1 MIFIWV
7 FNFMINIKISY
18 GELFDKI
25 SILEI
30 KKTKLT
36 NSDDIKNVTFELN
49 LLTDALNKS
58 HIHNNDIDQLF
69 NELKK
74 VNLQLWEI
82 EDKIR
87 EKEKYSIFDDEFIE
101 LARSVYK
108 TNDKRS
114 KLKKEININLKSEVF
129 EIKSYQDY

>member
-1 MIFIWV
+1 
-7 FNFMINIKISY
+7 MINIEISY

-30 KKTKLT
+30 KNSKLT
-36 NSDDIKNVTFELN
+36 NLNDIKNVSFELN
-49 LLTDALNKS
+49 LLTDALKKS
-58 HIHNNDIDQLF
+58 NIHIHDINQLF

-87 EKEKYSIFDDEFIE
+87 EKEKYSLFDDEFIK

-114 KLKKEININLKSEVF
+114 KIKKEININLKSEVF
-129 EIKSYQDY
+129 EVKSYQDY

>member
-1 MIFIWV
+1 
-7 FNFMINIKISY
+7 MINIKISY

-36 NSDDIKNVTFELN
+36 NSDDIKNVTFELS
-49 LLTDALNKS
+49 LLIDALNKS
-58 HIHNNDIDQLF
+58 NIQKYNVNQLF

-74 VNLQLWEI
+74 INLQLWEI

-87 EKEKYSIFDDEFIE
+87 EKEKYNVFDNEFIQ
-101 LARSVYK
+101 LARSVYR

-114 KLKKEININLKSEVF
+114 KIKKDINVDLKSEVF
-129 EIKSYQDY
+129 EVKSYQKY

>member
-1 MIFIWV
+1 MITIE
-7 FNFMINIKISY
+7 ISY

-49 LLTDALNKS
+49 LLIDALNKS
-58 HIHNNDIDQLF
+58 NIQKYNVNQLF

-74 VNLQLWEI
+74 INLQLWEI

-87 EKEKYSIFDDEFIE
+87 EKEKYNVFDNEFIQ
-101 LARSVYK
+101 LARSVYR

-114 KLKKEININLKSEVF
+114 KIKKDINVHLKSEVF
-129 EIKSYQDY
+129 EVKSYQEY

>member
-1 MIFIWV
+1 MITIEV
-7 FNFMINIKISY
+7 SY

-25 SILEI
+25 TILEI
-30 KKTKLT
+30 KKNKLK
-36 NSDDIKNVTFELN
+36 NLDDIKKVTFELN
-49 LLTDALNKS
+49 LLNNTLAKS
-58 HIHNNDIDQLF
+58 NIQSLIISELF

-87 EKEKYSIFDDEFIE
+87 EKEKNNCFDDEFIG
-101 LARSVYK
+101 LARKVYI

-114 KLKKEININLKSEVF
+114 NIKKKINLHLNSKVMEV
-129 EIKSYQDY
+129 KSYQDY

>member
-1 MIFIWV
+1 MITIE
-7 FNFMINIKISY
+7 ISY

-30 KKTKLT
+30 KKTKLS

-58 HIHNNDIDQLF
+58 NIKKYNVNQLF

-74 VNLQLWEI
+74 INLQLWEI

-87 EKEKYSIFDDEFIE
+87 EKEKYNVFDNEFIQ
-101 LARSVYK
+101 LARSVYR

-114 KLKKEININLKSEVF
+114 KIKKDINVDLKSEMF
-129 EIKSYQDY
+129 EVKSYQEY

>member
-1 MIFIWV
+1 
-7 FNFMINIKISY
+7 MINIKISY

-30 KKTKLT
+30 KKTKLK
-36 NSDDIKNVTFELN
+36 NSDDIKNVTFELDM
-49 LLTDALNKS
+49 LTDALNKS
-58 HIHNNDIDQLF
+58 NIHIHSINNQL
-69 NELKK
+69 NKLKK

-87 EKEKYSIFDDEFIE
+87 EKEKYSLFDDEFIE

-108 TNDKRS
+108 TNDERS
-114 KLKKEININLKSEVF
+114 KIKKEININLKSEVF

>member
-1 MIFIWV
+1 
-7 FNFMINIKISY
+7 MINIKVSF

-36 NSDDIKNVTFELN
+36 NSDDIKSVSFELN
-49 LLTDALNKS
+49 LLNDALNKS
-58 HIHNNDIDQLF
+58 NINNHNINKLF
-69 NELKK
+69 NELKRI
-74 VNLQLWEI
+74 NLKLWEI

-87 EKEKYSIFDDEFIE
+87 EKEKYSLFDDEFIE

-114 KLKKEININLKSEVF
+114 KIKKEININLKSEVF

>member
-1 MIFIWV
+1 
-7 FNFMINIKISY
+7 MINIKISY
-18 GELFDKI
+18 GELLDKI

-30 KKTKLT
+30 KKTKLK
-36 NSDDIKNVTFELN
+36 NSDDIKNVTFELDM
-49 LLTDALNKS
+49 LTDALNKS
-58 HIHNNDIDQLF
+58 NIHIHSINNQL
-69 NELKK
+69 NKLKK

-87 EKEKYSIFDDEFIE
+87 EKEKYSLFDDEFIE

-108 TNDKRS
+108 TNDERS
-114 KLKKEININLKSEVF
+114 KIKKEININLKSEVF

>member
-1 MIFIWV
+1 MIT
-7 FNFMINIKISY
+7 IKISY
-18 GELFDKI
+18 AELFDKI

-30 KKTKLT
+30 KKTKLK
-36 NSDDIKNVTFELN
+36 NSDDIKKVTFELN
-49 LLTDALNKS
+49 LLTNTLKKS
-58 HIHNNDIDQLF
+58 NIQNNSINQLF

-74 VNLQLWEI
+74 VNLQLWEV

-87 EKEKYSIFDDEFIE
+87 EKEKYNFFDDEFVE

-114 KLKKEININLKSEVF
+114 KIKKEINTSLKSEVF
-129 EIKSYQDY
+129 EVKSYQEY

>member
-1 MIFIWV
+1 
-7 FNFMINIKISY
+7 MINIKISY

-30 KKTKLT
+30 KKTKLV

-58 HIHNNDIDQLF
+58 NIDFHSINNLL
-69 NELKK
+69 NKLKK

-82 EDKIR
+82 EDEIR
-87 EKEKYSIFDDEFIE
+87 EKERYSLFDEEFIE

-108 TNDKRS
+108 TNDERS

-129 EIKSYQDY
+129 EVKSYQDY

>member
-1 MIFIWV
+1 
-7 FNFMINIKISY
+7 MINIKASY

-49 LLTDALNKS
+49 LLNDSLNRS
-58 HIHNNDIDQLF
+58 NIHNHNVNKLF
-69 NELKK
+69 IELKRI
-74 VNLQLWEI
+74 NLQLWEI

-87 EKEKYSIFDDEFIE
+87 EKEKYSLFDDEFIE

-114 KLKKEININLKSEVF
+114 KIKKEININLKSEVF

>member
-87 EKEKYSIFDDEFIE
+87 EKEKYSIFDDEFIK

-114 KLKKEININLKSEVF
+114 KIKKQININLKSEVF
-129 EIKSYQDY
+129 EIKSYQNY

>member
-1 MIFIWV
+1 MIKIG
-7 FNFMINIKISY
+7 ISY

-30 KKTKLT
+30 KKTKIKD
-36 NSDDIKNVTFELN
+36 SDSIKSITFELN
-49 LLTDALNKS
+49 LLMDALERSN
-58 HIHNNDIDQLF
+58 IHNHNINQLF

-87 EKEKYSIFDDEFIE
+87 EKEKHSLFDDGFIK

-114 KLKKEININLKSEVF
+114 KIKKEINITLKSEVI

>member
-1 MIFIWV
+1 
-7 FNFMINIKISY
+7 MINIKISY

-36 NSDDIKNVTFELN
+36 NSDDIQSVTFELN
-49 LLTDALNKS
+49 ILTDSLKKS
-58 HIHNNDIDQLF
+58 KIHNHNVNQLF
-69 NELKK
+69 DELKK

-87 EKEKYSIFDDEFIE
+87 EKEKYSLFDDEFIK

-108 TNDKRS
+108 TNDKRA
-114 KLKKEININLKSEVF
+114 KIKKEININLKSEVF

>member
-1 MIFIWV
+1 
-7 FNFMINIKISY
+7 MININISF

-36 NSDDIKNVTFELN
+36 NSDDIKSVTFELN
-49 LLTDALNKS
+49 LLNDALNKS
-58 HIHNNDIDQLF
+58 NIHNHNINKLF
-69 NELKK
+69 NELKRI
-74 VNLQLWEI
+74 NLQLWEI

-87 EKEKYSIFDDEFIE
+87 EKEKYSLFDDEFIE

-114 KLKKEININLKSEVF
+114 KIKKEININLKSKVF

>member
-1 MIFIWV
+1 
-7 FNFMINIKISY
+7 MINIKISY

-30 KKTKLT
+30 KKTKLA
-36 NSDDIKNVTFELN
+36 NSDDIKKVTFELN
-49 LLTDALNKS
+49 LLTNALNKS
-58 HIHNNDIDQLF
+58 SIQKNSINQLF

-74 VNLQLWEI
+74 VNLRLWEV

-87 EKEKYSIFDDEFIE
+87 EKEKYNFFDDEFVE

-114 KLKKEININLKSEVF
+114 KIKNEINISLKSEVF
-129 EIKSYQDY
+129 EVKSYQEY

>member
-1 MIFIWV
+1 MITIE
-7 FNFMINIKISY
+7 ISY

-30 KKTKLT
+30 KKTKLK
-36 NSDDIKNVTFELN
+36 NSDDIKKVTFELN
-49 LLTDALNKS
+49 LLTNALNKS
-58 HIHNNDIDQLF
+58 NIQNHNVNQLF

-74 VNLQLWEI
+74 INLRLWKI
-82 EDKIR
+82 EDEIR
-87 EKEKYSIFDDEFIE
+87 DKEKYNSFDEEFVK

-114 KLKKEININLKSEVF
+114 KIKKEININLKSEVS
-129 EIKSYQDY
+129 EVKSYREY

>member
-114 KLKKEININLKSEVF
+114 KIKKEININLKSEVF
-129 EIKSYQDY
+129 EVKSYQDY

>member
-1 MIFIWV
+1 MIS
-7 FNFMINIKISY
+7 IKISY

-30 KKTKLT
+30 KKTKLS
-36 NSDDIKNVTFELN
+36 NSDDIKKVTFELN
-49 LLTDALNKS
+49 LLTSALNKS
-58 HIHNNDIDQLF
+58 NIVNDSINRLF

-74 VNLQLWEI
+74 VNLRLWEV

-87 EKEKYSIFDDEFIE
+87 EKEKNNFFDEEFIE

-114 KLKKEININLKSEVF
+114 NIKKEINTSLKSEVF
-129 EIKSYQDY
+129 EVKLYQEY

>member
-1 MIFIWV
+1 
-7 FNFMINIKISY
+7 MINIKISY

-30 KKTKLT
+30 KKTKLV

-49 LLTDALNKS
+49 ILTDALNKS
-58 HIHNNDIDQLF
+58 NIHIHNVNNLL
-69 NELKK
+69 NKLKK

-87 EKEKYSIFDDEFIE
+87 EKEKYSLFDDEFIE

-114 KLKKEININLKSEVF
+114 KIKKEINIALKSEVI

>member
-1 MIFIWV
+1 MIT
-7 FNFMINIKISY
+7 IKVSY
-18 GELFDKI
+18 GELLDKI

-36 NSDDIKNVTFELN
+36 NSDDIKKVSFELS
-49 LLTDALNKS
+49 LLAKALKKS
-58 HIHNNDIDQLF
+58 NIINNSINQLF

-74 VNLQLWEI
+74 VNLQLWEV
-82 EDKIR
+82 EDRIR
-87 EKEKYSIFDDEFIE
+87 EKEKCNFFDDEFIE

-114 KLKKEININLKSEVF
+114 KIKKEININSKSEVF
-129 EIKSYQDY
+129 EVKSYQEY

>member
-1 MIFIWV
+1 
-7 FNFMINIKISY
+7 MINIEISY

-30 KKTKLT
+30 KKSKLT
-36 NSDDIKNVTFELN
+36 NSDDIKNVIFELN
-49 LLTDALNKS
+49 LLTDALKKS
-58 HIHNNDIDQLF
+58 NIHNQNINQLF
-69 NELKK
+69 NELKQ

-87 EKEKYSIFDDEFIE
+87 EKEKYNLFDNEFIK

-114 KLKKEININLKSEVF
+114 KIKKEININLKSKVF
-129 EIKSYQDY
+129 EVKSYQDY

>member
-1 MIFIWV
+1 
-7 FNFMINIKISY
+7 MINIKISY
-18 GELFDKI
+18 GELLDKI

-36 NSDDIKNVTFELN
+36 NSDYIKNVTFELK

-58 HIHNNDIDQLF
+58 NIHSHDMDQLF
-69 NELKK
+69 DELKK
-74 VNLQLWEI
+74 VNTQLWEI

-87 EKEKYSIFDDEFIE
+87 EKEKYSLFDDEFIE

-114 KLKKEININLKSEVF
+114 KIKKEININLKSEVF

>member
-1 MIFIWV
+1 
-7 FNFMINIKISY
+7 MINIKISY

-30 KKTKLT
+30 KKTKLA

-58 HIHNNDIDQLF
+58 NIDFHSVNNLL
-69 NELKK
+69 NKLKK

-82 EDKIR
+82 EDEIR
-87 EKEKYSIFDDEFIE
+87 EKERYSLFDEEFIE

-108 TNDKRS
+108 TNDERS
-114 KLKKEININLKSEVF
+114 KIKKEININLKSEVF
-129 EIKSYQDY
+129 EVKSYQDY

>member
-87 EKEKYSIFDDEFIE
+87 EKEKYCLFDEEFIE

-114 KLKKEININLKSEVF
+114 KIKKEININLKSEVF
-129 EIKSYQDY
+129 EVKSYQDY

>member
-1 MIFIWV
+1 MITIE
-7 FNFMINIKISY
+7 ISY

-49 LLTDALNKS
+49 LLIDALNKS
-58 HIHNNDIDQLF
+58 NIQKYDINQLF

-74 VNLQLWEI
+74 INLQLWEI
-82 EDKIR
+82 EDRIR
-87 EKEKYSIFDDEFIE
+87 EKEKYNVFDNEFIQ
-101 LARSVYK
+101 LARSVYR

-114 KLKKEININLKSEVF
+114 KIKKDINVDLKSEVF
-129 EIKSYQDY
+129 EVKSYQEY

>member
-1 MIFIWV
+1 
-7 FNFMINIKISY
+7 MINIKVSY

-36 NSDDIKNVTFELN
+36 NSDDIKSVTFELN
-49 LLTDALNKS
+49 LLNDVLNKS
-58 HIHNNDIDQLF
+58 NIHTHNINKLF
-69 NELKK
+69 NELKRI
-74 VNLQLWEI
+74 NLQLWEI

-87 EKEKYSIFDDEFIE
+87 EKEKYSLFDDEFIE

-114 KLKKEININLKSEVF
+114 KIKKEINIDLKSEVF

>member
-1 MIFIWV
+1 
-7 FNFMINIKISY
+7 MINIEISY

-30 KKTKLT
+30 KKSKLT
-36 NSDDIKNVTFELN
+36 NSDDIKNVIFELN
-49 LLTDALNKS
+49 LLIDALKKS
-58 HIHNNDIDQLF
+58 NINNHNINQLF
-69 NELKK
+69 NELKQ

-87 EKEKYSIFDDEFIE
+87 EKEKYSLFDDEFIK

-114 KLKKEININLKSEVF
+114 KIKKEININLKSEVF
-129 EIKSYQDY
+129 EVKSYQDY

>member
-1 MIFIWV
+1 MIT
-7 FNFMINIKISY
+7 IKVSY
-18 GELFDKI
+18 GELLDKI

-36 NSDDIKNVTFELN
+36 NSDDIKKVSFELS
-49 LLTDALNKS
+49 LLAKALNKS
-58 HIHNNDIDQLF
+58 NIINNSINQLF

-74 VNLQLWEI
+74 VNLQLWEV
-82 EDKIR
+82 EDRIR
-87 EKEKYSIFDDEFIE
+87 EKEKCNFFDDEFIE

-114 KLKKEININLKSEVF
+114 KIKKEININSKSEVF
-129 EIKSYQDY
+129 EVKSYQGY

>member
-1 MIFIWV
+1 
-7 FNFMINIKISY
+7 MINIKISY

-87 EKEKYSIFDDEFIE
+87 EKEKYNIFDDEFIK

-114 KLKKEININLKSEVF
+114 KIKKQININLKSEVF

>member
-1 MIFIWV
+1 
-7 FNFMINIKISY
+7 MINIKISY
-18 GELFDKI
+18 GELLDKI

-30 KKTKLT
+30 KKTKVT

-49 LLTDALNKS
+49 LLTDAFNKS
-58 HIHNNDIDQLF
+58 NIHNHDIDQLF

-74 VNLQLWEI
+74 VNLELWEI
-82 EDKIR
+82 EDEIR
-87 EKEKYSIFDDEFIE
+87 EKEKYSLFDEEFIE

-114 KLKKEININLKSEVF
+114 KIKKEININLKSEVF
-129 EIKSYQDY
+129 EIKTYQDY

>member
-1 MIFIWV
+1 MV
-7 FNFMINIKISY
+7 TVNISY

-30 KKTKLT
+30 KKSKLT
-36 NSDDIKNVTFELN
+36 NKDDIKNVTFELN
-49 LLTDALNKS
+49 LLTNTLSKFNFKS
-58 HIHNNDIDQLF
+58 KDINELF

-74 VNLQLWEI
+74 INLQLWEI

-87 EKEKYSIFDDEFIE
+87 EKEKYNSFDREFIK

-114 KLKKEININLKSEVF
+114 KIKNEINLFLKSEVL
-129 EIKSYQDY
+129 EVKSYFNY

>member
-1 MIFIWV
+1 
-7 FNFMINIKISY
+7 MINIKISY
-18 GELFDKI
+18 GELLDKI

-30 KKTKLT
+30 KKTKVR

-49 LLTDALNKS
+49 LLTDAFNKS
-58 HIHNNDIDQLF
+58 NIRNHDIDQLF

-74 VNLQLWEI
+74 VNLELWEI

-87 EKEKYSIFDDEFIE
+87 EKEKYCLFDEEFIE

-114 KLKKEININLKSEVF
+114 KIKKEININLKSEVF